1 MVTPS
6 DDIRIRVR
14 TEGAEKAQ
22 RDIRGVSNELGRM
35 ERSTRGTLL
44 PMLGAGVLTA
54 GLAAGLLG
62 LAASSGAAQNALARI
77 ASTVEIFLEPFI
89 EALVP
94 LADAFADWFA
104 ELSSGQQKLVGIG
117 IVGGLFAGT
126 IVRIIAGVVTLARWF
141 GVLASR
147 ILPLLARGLL
157 LVRAALLKVAVAA
170 LANPYVAAAVAVVAL
185 IALMYLLVTRVQGVQ
200 NIFETV
206 GNHIVGFFNNI
217 IASIRSSLN
226 SVIASANQLPG
237 INIPLISGRFR
248 IPTFDIP
255 DVDPQQG
262 FFELRPFE
270 REALQGLGNLAR
282 EAGGAIFNTQNN
294 NYFGLSPE
302 ETARIGRNQ
311 SDTARERARIQGFA

>member
-22 RDIRGVSNELGRM
+22 RDIRGVSNELGNM
-35 ERSTRGTLL
+35 ERRTRGTLL

-77 ASTVEIFLEPFI
+77 ASTIEIFLEPFI

-126 IVRIIAGVVTLARWF
+126 LVRIVAGVVTLARWL
-141 GVLASR
+141 GTLAAR
-147 ILPLLARGLL
+147 IIPAVVRGLA
-157 LVRAALLKVAVAA
+157 LVRTAMLGVAAAA
-170 LANPYVAAAVAVVAL
+170 LANPWVLAAVAIAAL

-200 NIFETV
+200 NVFETV
-206 GNHIVGFFNNI
+206 GNHIVAFFNDI
-217 IASIRSSLN
+217 IASVAGSLN
-226 SVIASANQLPG
+226 SVIRAANQVPG
-237 INIPLISGRFR
+237 VNIPLVPRVR

-282 EAGGAIFNTQNN
+282 EAGNQIFNTQNN